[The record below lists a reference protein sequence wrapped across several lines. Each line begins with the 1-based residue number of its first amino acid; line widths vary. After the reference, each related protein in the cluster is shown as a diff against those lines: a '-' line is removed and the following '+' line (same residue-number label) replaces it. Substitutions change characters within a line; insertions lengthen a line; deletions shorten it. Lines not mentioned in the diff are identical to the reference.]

1 MRTIPDTVA
10 ISDLCAHP
18 SSHINFCRIIPQ
30 TVAART
36 KTWRISFVKLLL
48 SVLLTSKVGAAFPQT
63 THSTSTPVTGGT
75 NSGDLY
81 AQSMRY
87 LGFNATAIEQI
98 DRARGIELLR
108 KSAEM
113 GNIDA
118 QAFVGMVSREGN
130 YGFPQNT
137 VLALYFLEAAAAAGH
152 AGAQQSLAEMNL
164 IGEGLPK
171 NPVKASQLFSSAA
184 KQGLNPSVLK
194 LAHLYEV
201 GMGVPANGERAIA
214 LYKRAAVAGYIPAQY
229 ELARVFAQGKIAK
242 TDLVLSYAW
251 TNVAA
256 SIGSESDR
264 TLNADVIEQ
273 ALKLRDLV
281 GAPQMMTLEQRQL
294 AQRLSAEWSP
304 GSDISR
310 VQTAGRTKR

>member
-10 ISDLCAHP
+10 TSGLCAHP
-18 SSHINFCRIIPQ
+18 PSHINFGRIAFHA
-30 TVAART
+30 VAAQT
-36 KTWRISFVKLLL
+36 KTWRISFIKLLL
-48 SVLLTSKVGAAFPQT
+48 SVLLTSKISAVFPQT
-63 THSTSTPVTGGT
+63 THSTSTLVTGGS
-75 NSGDLY
+75 NSGELY
-81 AQSMRY
+81 AQGMRY
-87 LGFNATAIEQI
+87 LGFNATALEQI

-108 KSAEM
+108 KSADM

-130 YGFPQNT
+130 FGIPKNT
-137 VLALYFLEAAAAAGH
+137 VLALHFLEAAAAAGH

-164 IGEGLPK
+164 VGEGLPK
-171 NPVKASQLFSSAA
+171 NPVKAAQLYSAAA

-201 GMGVPANGERAIA
+201 GIGVPANGERAIA

-294 AQRLSAEWSP
+294 AQRLSAEWTP

-310 VQTAGRTKR
+310 LQTAGRTKR